1 MPQVPKAENSAF
13 EAVGAAVW
21 RVRTMIMIPPG
32 LPDPWKCLDK
42 DALEVLPNLPDG
54 FLEALG
60 LDGAKSRGPRDSVG

>member
-1 MPQVPKAENSAF
+1 
-13 EAVGAAVW
+13 
-21 RVRTMIMIPPG
+21 MIMIPPG

-42 DALEVLPNLPDG
+42 DDLEVLPNLPDG